1 MKNMVRPNIL
11 PWFTLGCGGLG
22 LALRLWLYSNMDEK
36 GLLPAG
42 HPAQAL
48 LFILTALTLAVI
60 FLCVRELKPVDK
72 YIGLF
77 PAGIGRALGCAAGAL
92 GVVAGAVFELG
103 SDVGLLGIPVFV
115 TGILAAISLGLTAFY
130 RLQGKRPSFLLH
142 TALTVFF
149 MLYTV
154 ARCRTWSA
162 EPQLQE
168 YVFALFACV
177 CLMLTGY
184 YLSVAD
190 TRKSGRRWLVFS
202 NQAALFFCCLS
213 LNGENRLFYLG
224 MLLWLALDLCSVDL
238 RSEPQNTSSGEET

>member
-1 MKNMVRPNIL
+1 MKNVVRPNIL
-11 PWFTLGCGGLG
+11 PWFSLGCGGLG
-22 LALRLWLYSNMDEK
+22 LVLRHWLYQNMDEK
-36 GLLPAG
+36 GLLPAA

-60 FLCVRELKPVDK
+60 FLCVRELKPIDK
-72 YIGLF
+72 YIRLF
-77 PAGIGRALGCAAGAL
+77 PAGIGRALGCAAGAV
-92 GVVAGAVFELG
+92 GVLAGAVFQLG
-103 SDVGLLGIPVFV
+103 SDGGALGIPVFV
-115 TGILAAISLGLTAFY
+115 TGILATFSLGLTAFY
-130 RLQGKRPSFLLH
+130 RLRGKRPSFLLH
-142 TALTVFF
+142 TVLTVFL

-154 ARCRTWSA
+154 GRCRIWSA

-168 YVFALFACV
+168 YVFSLFACV

-184 YLSVAD
+184 YLSVLD
-190 TRKSGRRWLVFS
+190 TRMDSRKWLVFF

-238 RSEPQNTSSGEET
+238 RSEPEETSEEEA